1 MGPGP
6 ATLMLPLVP
15 GLGQERSKAG
25 SHPEG
30 RNVAAHPLN
39 PSLLAPP
46 ATPPMLP
53 VTVSPPNKDCIFYS
67 DVQRQRL
74 PLKLSPSIINESGV
88 RWGKQVADNTKVG
101 GQLCTFHGSDH
112 TAAAECARVCVLTAS
127 SSNAT
132 AGRLLASFT
141 LERRGPWAWLSPVST
156 PFLKGREN
164 LTAWLPFA
172 ARCVSCFWT
181 TRHYY
186 SQHEQD
192 ENQHLNICICLS
204 GFLCETGM
212 WKLSNFF

>member
-1 MGPGP
+1 
-6 ATLMLPLVP
+6 MLPLVP
-15 GLGQERSKAG
+15 GPGQERSKAG

-39 PSLLAPP
+39 PSPLAPP

-53 VTVSPPNKDCIFYS
+53 RHSKSSKQGLHFLLWRSAPETAPEA
-67 DVQRQRL
+67 
-74 PLKLSPSIINESGV
+74 SPSIINESGV

-101 GQLCTFHGSDH
+101 GQLCTFQGSDR
-112 TAAAECARVCVLTAS
+112 TAAAECVRVCVLTAS

-132 AGRLLASFT
+132 AGCLLASFT

-164 LTAWLPFA
+164 PTVWLPFA